1 MTEIDDNEEAY
12 LEFPESHVRK
22 IAAPNTVWAKIG
34 DDLQLEVLRWDIVQV
49 YALEYDMVIR
59 AKQQPSQSQVI
70 CKLLMLVRDQT
81 RKECGEK
88 IHEANKI

>member
-1 MTEIDDNEEAY
+1 MADIDDNEEAY
-12 LEFPESHVRK
+12 LEFPKEHVRQ
-22 IAAPNTVWAKIG
+22 IAPPNTVWAKIG
-34 DDLQLEVLRWDIVQV
+34 DDLQLEVLRWDIIQV

-59 AKQQPSQSQVI
+59 AEQEPSQSQVI